1 MARAVQVVG
10 NYAYVASDFRGL
22 TIINISNPSSLTK
35 TGSYETSGYAF
46 GVAVVGSY
54 AYVAA
59 SDAGLQI
66 INISNPAAPTLKG
79 SYQTS
84 GIAYGVKV
92 VGNYAYVAAG
102 DSGLEIINISNP
114 AVPTLNDSLNGGIST
129 DTLIITGG
137 TATNSLTINANST
150 TNQIANITGT
160 TVLGFEY
167 FDLSQFAGAVN
178 FTGTAGNDLIKG
190 GAGADT
196 LKGGLGNDY
205 YYVNSTADSITEN
218 LNEGTD
224 LVYSTVTYTL
234 TANVENLTLQ
244 GTTAIN
250 GTGNELN
257 NSIIGN
263 AGVNTLTGGTGAD
276 TLTGGLSN
284 DSLYVGADTLVD
296 VVNYVLGDGVDTVYQ
311 FVRGASG
318 DQIKFTGIT
327 NIDVFTSGT
336 STQLRVADDIAGN
349 AGFGTGQLLATLSG
363 TTGFIAADVNVNLF
377 GANFLFS

>member
-1 MARAVQVVG
+1 TPTYKGSYPASKLAHAVDVQIVG
-10 NYAYVASDFRGL
+10 KYAYVAD
-22 TIINISNPSSLTK
+22 
-35 TGSYETSGYAF
+35 YY
-46 GVAVVGSY
+46 
-54 AYVAA
+54 
-59 SDAGLQI
+59 DGLQI
-66 INISNPAAPTLKG
+66 IDISNPAAPILKG
-79 SYQTS
+79 SLDSNDNPVDVQVS
-84 GIAYGVKV
+84 
-92 VGNYAYVAAG
+92 GNYAYLADHLAG
-102 DSGLEIINISNP
+102 LTIMEVSQFDNYFTTTSQKDMINTQAGNDTVTSTFAN
-114 AVPTLNDSLNGGIST
+114 LQQSDSLNGGIST